1 MSKLSFGLLAT
12 GLALASA
19 TADAETLRCGSDL
32 VSLGDRGFEIRRKCG
47 EPVYRDTVG
56 YTLGPGQRLELM
68 IEEWIYGPR
77 NGMTYILRLEGN
89 RLVRIEG
96 KRLP

>member
-1 MSKLSFGLLAT
+1 MSKLSCGLLIA
-12 GLALASA
+12 GLVLANSA
-19 TADAETLRCGSDL
+19 SGADSLRCGSDL
-32 VSLGDRGFEIRRKCG
+32 VSLGDRGFEIKRKCG

-56 YTLGPGQRLELM
+56 YTLGPGQRLELV
-68 IEEWIYGPR
+68 IEEWVYGPR

>member
-1 MSKLSFGLLAT
+1 MNKLMLCLFAAGLSFSCSVQ
-12 GLALASA
+12 AS
-19 TADAETLRCGSDL
+19 TFRCGSDL

-56 YTLGPGQRLELM
+56 YTLGPSQRLELA
-68 IEEWIYGPR
+68 IEEWVYGPY

-89 RLVRIEG
+89 RLIRIES

>member
-1 MSKLSFGLLAT
+1 MKKSCLNLMLLSCLCYGT
-12 GLALASA
+12 TA
-19 TADAETLRCGSDL
+19 TAASLRCGSDL
-32 VSLGDRGFEIRRKCG
+32 VSLGDRGFEIKRKCG

-56 YTLGPGQRLELM
+56 YTVGPHQRLELV
-68 IEEWIYGPR
+68 IEEWVYGPR

-89 RLVRIEG
+89 RLVHIEG